1 MTIDFRLS
9 GLVFPANCDKC
20 KKKQNKFIVF
30 SCYLCEE
37 ERKFCTDCC
46 KNQSIV
52 VMCRCEKSRK
62 RIFVSE
68 FYKDF
73 KDIMFQ
79 NINAEIIFRDD
90 CLISCDHC
98 CEDSDEMIAY
108 KCTCEK
114 DKKNY
119 CKDCCL
125 KYDLKVFS
133 CLFCSKECDESFL
146 ILEYLKRGVNR
157 YFVK

>member
-1 MTIDFRLS
+1 M
-9 GLVFPANCDKC
+9 
-20 KKKQNKFIVF
+20 F

-46 KNQSIV
+46 ENQSIV

-68 FYKDF
+68 FSKDF

-90 CLISCDHC
+90 RFISLI
-98 CEDSDEMIAY
+98 I
-108 KCTCEK
+108 
-114 DKKNY
+114 
-119 CKDCCL
+119 
-125 KYDLKVFS
+125 
-133 CLFCSKECDESFL
+133 
-146 ILEYLKRGVNR
+146 
-157 YFVK
+157 